1 MNLLNYDSQMA
12 KKKVVK
18 PLIIKINSNWV
29 VKNLLAAF
37 SIVLML
43 VVGAMIFLNVFTKHN
58 QELSV
63 PDLANMLVDE
73 AQVVAEQAGMRV
85 DVTDSAFVKRMRRG
99 AVYRQNPAPGSKVK
113 KGRRIALTINAVN
126 PRQITMPDLIGY
138 STRQA
143 KAELLSRGL
152 VLGKLIYVQDMAT
165 NNVLRQLHGNT
176 EIEPGTMVES
186 ESVIDLVVGLNSRDN
201 VTFVPYLAGLRN
213 LSAVEAV
220 HDHSLNLGRL
230 RFDETVRDYEDSLNA
245 VVYRQVPEASDS
257 ISVRM
262 GESVDIYLTLDLS
275 RVPVREEKVKNETE
289 DIL

>member
-1 MNLLNYDSQMA
+1 MSKKKAILNNWIVRNLLIA
-12 KKKVVK
+12 LAVVVA
-18 PLIIKINSNWV
+18 LI
-29 VKNLLAAF
+29 
-37 SIVLML
+37 
-43 VVGAMIFLNVFTKHN
+43 VGAMIFLNVATQHN
-58 QELSV
+58 RELIV
-63 PDLANMLVDE
+63 PDLANMTVEE
-73 AQVVAEQAGMRV
+73 AHAVATEAGMRI
-85 DVTDSAFVKRMRRG
+85 DVTDSAFVKRMKRG

-113 KGRRIALTINAVN
+113 EGRRIALTINAVN

-165 NNVLRQLHGNT
+165 NNVLRQLHNNL
-176 EIEPGTMVES
+176 EIEPGAMVDS

-220 HDHSLNLGRL
+220 HDHSLNLGRM
-230 RFDETVRDYEDSLNA
+230 RFDETVKDYEDSLNA

-257 ISVRM
+257 ISVNM
-262 GESVDIYLTLDLS
+262 GSSVDLYMTLDHS
-275 RVPVREEKVKNETE
+275 RVPVREVVVETKE
-289 DIL
+289 VIEEEE

>member
-1 MNLLNYDSQMA
+1 MA
-12 KKKVVK
+12 KKTVK
-18 PLIIKINSNWV
+18 KSTVKGILGNWI
-29 VKNLLAAF
+29 VKNLLVAF
-37 SIVLML
+37 AIVVVLI
-43 VVGAMIFLNVFTKHN
+43 VGAMISLNVITKHN

-63 PDLANMLVDE
+63 PDLANMTVEE
-73 AQVVAEQAGMRV
+73 AQAVAAEAGMRI
-85 DVTDSAFVKRMRRG
+85 DVTDSAFVKRMKRG
-99 AVYRQNPAPGSKVK
+99 AVYRQNPTPGSKVK

-126 PRQITMPDLIGY
+126 PRQITMPDLIGF

-165 NNVLRQLHGNT
+165 NNVLRQLHDNM

-230 RFDETVRDYEDSLNA
+230 RFDETVKDYEDSLNA

-262 GESVDIYLTLDLS
+262 GETVDIYLTLDHT
-275 RVPVREEKVKNETE
+275 RVPVREVKVEKSDKETE
-289 DIL
+289 EE